1 MLRATVMVVMM
12 VVVVRD
18 SSECGARERNQQQ
31 RTSKKL
37 LHGQN
42 VARVFPQ
49 WKERCA
55 PNQDKQGAHVGS
67 EPPPPGVNWFYD
79 DKYDCFPCD
88 EPSALLL

>member
-1 MLRATVMVVMM
+1 VPVLEGGIQNRTPPEAGTTLRATVMVVMMM

-18 SSECGARERNQQQ
+18 SSECGTCERNQQQ

-55 PNQDKQGAHVGS
+55 PNQDRKGSQAGS
-67 EPPPPGVNWFYD
+67 EP
-79 DKYDCFPCD
+79 
-88 EPSALLL
+88 L